1 VIRPLLTLNRLR
13 PPIRRVAA
21 VDPGDRCLKLL
32 LAESDFGRVRIR
44 HRELIDLKAE
54 GLVSPEEIKTHVLAT
69 LDSWGSPPIVLVLS
83 QHLSTSQVIDVP
95 LAPES
100 EVKKLIEDETV
111 RLTGVSESRIVY
123 DFVRIETAAK
133 NRQQFWVTLCQEG
146 DIRERIGR
154 LGLEQEDLS
163 EVTTTANAL
172 IAAYRASAPDASRAI
187 LVHLGAQTTVVVV
200 LLAGQGAF
208 ATSFQM
214 GGDFFTRSLARER
227 NCSDEAAEELKR
239 GTNLLSGPKADAPL
253 VTAVDG
259 WVAELN
265 RQLKDWFDR
274 NPAVGAERA
283 GFQFVGSGGGFDQ
296 PGLLEYLKSRAGLN
310 LRGWPSGASA
320 KLPQPAKGFEI
331 AFGAALQALGYS
343 AQPVSLLP
351 EDYRIAWQKR
361 VGRQRLEFASLL
373 LVGICILIFALG
385 TWHNLSLISRKQALL
400 SKVQAG
406 QDSVDEN
413 DALTSELLAEYES
426 VRPVFAAK
434 QNTLDTLKTLSLL
447 QQARTNRSCWY
458 TLIADQQSY
467 FTLPLPQNS
476 TNKPARTNLLGST
489 PNWALPG
496 PFSSQWSVLGNAS
509 PARAGIIAELCIPE
523 EAEAARRAT
532 ISQIVRE
539 LQQQGVFSK
548 ADQLSEDQRRPLAD
562 PKVIIP
568 EREFVLTL
576 EFAETDFQKPA
587 LGRRGAGLPSSRGP
601 KRPRPAPISP
611 GTGETGSENP
621 R

>member
-1 VIRPLLTLNRLR
+1 
-13 PPIRRVAA
+13 VAA

-32 LAESDFGRVRIR
+32 LAESDFGRLRIR
-44 HRELIDLKAE
+44 YRELIDLKAE
-54 GLVSPEEIKTHVLAT
+54 GLVSTEEIKSHVLAM
-69 LDSWGSPPIVLVLS
+69 LDSWGSPPIALVLS

-123 DFVRIETAAK
+123 DFVRIETAGK

-146 DIRERIGR
+146 DIRDRIAR
-154 LGLEQEDLS
+154 LGLEHEDLS

-172 IAAYRASAPDASRAI
+172 IAAYRASAPDSSRAI
-187 LVHLGAQTTVVVV
+187 LIHMGAQTTVVVV

-227 NCSDEAAEELKR
+227 NCSEEAAEELKR
-239 GTNLLSGPKADAPL
+239 STNLLSGPKADAPFI
-253 VTAVDG
+253 TAVDG

-265 RQLKDWFDR
+265 RQLKDWFDG
-274 NPAVGAERA
+274 NPAVGADRP
-283 GFQFVGSGGGFDQ
+283 GFQLVAGGGGFDQ
-296 PGLLEYLKSRAGLN
+296 PGLLEYLKVRAGLN
-310 LRGWPSGASA
+310 LRPWPVGTSA

-351 EDYRIAWQKR
+351 EDYRVAWQKR

-373 LVGICILIFALG
+373 LVGVCILIFALG

-400 SKVQAG
+400 AKVQAG

-413 DALTSELLAEYES
+413 DALTSELLAEYET

-447 QQARTNRSCWY
+447 QQSRSNRSCWY
-458 TLIADQQSY
+458 VLIADQQSY
-467 FTLPLPQNS
+467 FTQPLPQTS
-476 TNKPARTNLLGST
+476 TNKPARTNFLGST

-496 PFSSQWSVLGNAS
+496 PFSSQWPLLGNLS

-523 EAEAARRAT
+523 EAESARRSI

-539 LQQQGVFSK
+539 LQQKGLFSK
-548 ADQLSEDQRRPLAD
+548 ADQLSEDLRRPLAD

-568 EREFVLTL
+568 ERQFVLTL

-587 LGRRGAGLPSSRGP
+587 PGKRTAGVPPSRSPR
-601 KRPRPAPISP
+601 RPRPAPTSP
-611 GTGETGSENP
+611 DTGGNGPENP

>member
-54 GLVSPEEIKTHVLAT
+54 GLVSAEEIKTHVLAT
-69 LDSWGSPPIVLVLS
+69 LDSWGSPPIALVLS

-100 EVKKLIEDETV
+100 EVRKLIEDETV

-146 DIRERIGR
+146 DIRDRIAR

-172 IAAYRASAPDASRAI
+172 IAAYRASAADSSRAI
-187 LVHLGAQTTVVVV
+187 LVHMGAQTTVVVV

-214 GGDFFTRSLARER
+214 GGDFFTRALARER
-227 NCSDEAAEELKR
+227 NCSEQAAEELKR
-239 GTNLLSGPKADAPL
+239 STNLLSGAKADAPL
-253 VTAVDG
+253 ITAMDG

-274 NPAVGAERA
+274 NPAVGADRS
-283 GFQFVGSGGGFDQ
+283 GFHFVASGGGFDQ

-310 LRGWPSGASA
+310 LRSWPSGAPA
-320 KLPQPAKGFEI
+320 KLPQPAKGFEV
-331 AFGAALQALGYS
+331 AFGAALQGLGYS

-373 LVGICILIFALG
+373 LVGMCILIFALG
-385 TWHNLSLISRKQALL
+385 TWHNLSLITHKQALL

-413 DALTSELLAEYES
+413 DALTSELLAEYET
-426 VRPVFAAK
+426 VRLVFAAK
-434 QNTLDTLKTLSLL
+434 QNTLDTLKALSLL
-447 QQARTNRSCWY
+447 QQSRSNRSCWY

-467 FTLPLPQNS
+467 FAQPLPQNS
-476 TNKPARTNLLGST
+476 TNKPARTNFVGST

-496 PFSSQWSVLGNAS
+496 PFSSQWSLSGNGS

-523 EAEAARRAT
+523 EAEAARRSI

-539 LQQQGVFSK
+539 LQQQGIFSK
-548 ADQLSEDQRRPLAD
+548 ADQLSEDLRRPLAD

-587 LGRRGAGLPSSRGP
+587 LGKRNAGMPSSRTP
-601 KRPRPAPISP
+601 RRSRPAPVTP
-611 GTGETGSENP
+611 VTGETGSENP